1 MTGAATLQPPKKKR
15 RRPRNRWRATG
26 WKFAAPGLS
35 LIALVLGLPVV
46 FAVVLSFSSFTLLN
60 PVLEPFVGFDNFDT
74 LITDPYFRHSVL
86 ITVQV
91 TAATVIG
98 AFVFGLIIAVLLT
111 QVVRLKPITFAILT
125 VPVALSPV
133 SVGLIWHM
141 LLQPERGIVH
151 QLLVRAG
158 LPAPDW
164 LGDPHLALWTLVFVE
179 LWQQVPLVVL
189 IMSAGLAALPQRPY
203 EAAATDGA
211 GQRQLFWYLT
221 LPMLRPVA
229 SVAILLQLINVARS
243 YDLVYV
249 LTRGGPDM
257 STDLLSIYTYRQAFL
272 GLSIHDG
279 AAASFVL
286 LMMVLVL
293 TLIFF
298 RLVTRRA

>member
-1 MTGAATLQPPKKKR
+1 MTDAAALPTPKNK
-15 RRPRNRWRATG
+15 RRPRNRWRAAG

-35 LIALVLGLPVV
+35 MIALVLGLPVV
-46 FAVVLSFSSFTLLN
+46 FAVLLSFSSFTLLN
-60 PVLEPFVGFDNFDT
+60 PVLEPFVGFDNFSA
-74 LITDPYFRHSVL
+74 LLTDPYFRHSIE
-86 ITVQV
+86 ITLLV

-98 AFVFGLIIAVLLT
+98 AFGVGLIVAVLLAR
-111 QVVRLKPITFAILT
+111 VVRLKAITFAILA

-133 SVGLIWHM
+133 SVGLIWNM
-141 LLQPERGIVH
+141 LLHPERGIVH

-164 LGDPHLALWTLVFVE
+164 LGDPHLALSTLVFVE

-189 IMSAGLAALPQRPY
+189 ILSAGLAALPKRPY
-203 EAAATDGA
+203 EAAAMDGA
-211 GQRQLFWYLT
+211 GRRQLFWYLT

-229 SVAILLQLINVARS
+229 AVAILIQIINQARS

-272 GLSIHDG
+272 GLSVSQG
-279 AAASFVL
+279 AAAAFVL

>member
-1 MTGAATLQPPKKKR
+1 MSDAIAPPMPERK

-35 LIALVLGLPVV
+35 MIALVLGLPVV
-46 FAVVLSFSSFTLLN
+46 TAVLLSLSSSTLLN
-60 PVLEPFVGFDNFDT
+60 PALEPFVGLQNFDT
-74 LITDPYFRHSVL
+74 LLTDPFFRHAVL
-86 ITVQV
+86 ITVKV

-98 AFVFGLIIAVLLT
+98 AFVLGLAIAVLLRR
-111 QVVRLKPITFAILT
+111 VVRLKAASFAILS

-141 LLQPERGIVH
+141 LLQPERGIVN
-151 QLLVRAG
+151 QLLGLAG
-158 LPAPDW
+158 LAGPDW
-164 LGDPHLALWTLVFVE
+164 LGDPDLALWTLVFVE

-189 IMSAGLAALPQRPY
+189 ILSAGLAALPKRPY
-203 EAAATDGA
+203 EAAEVDGA
-211 GQRQLFWYLT
+211 GRAQQFWYLT

-229 SVAILLQLINVARS
+229 ALAILIQLIDMARS

-257 STDLLSIYTYRQAFL
+257 ATDILSLYTYRQAFL
-272 GLSIHDG
+272 GLSLHDG

-293 TLIFF
+293 TVIFF

>member
-1 MTGAATLQPPKKKR
+1 MTDAAALPAPKQK

-35 LIALVLGLPVV
+35 MIALVLGLPVV
-46 FAVVLSFSSFTLLN
+46 FGVVLSFSSFTLLN
-60 PVLEPFVGFDNFDT
+60 PALEPFVGFDNFDT
-74 LITDPYFRHSVL
+74 LITDPYFRHSVM

-98 AFVFGLIIAVLLT
+98 AFLFGLFIAMLLAR
-111 QVVRLKPITFAILT
+111 VVRWRAITFAILT

-133 SVGLIWHM
+133 SVGLIWNM
-141 LLQPERGIVH
+141 LLRPERGIIP
-151 QLLVRAG
+151 QLIVLTG
-158 LPAPDW
+158 LTAPDF
-164 LGDPHLALWTLVFVE
+164 LGDPHLGLWTLVFVE

-189 IMSAGLAALPQRPY
+189 ILSAGLAALPKRPY
-203 EAAATDGA
+203 EAAEVDGA
-211 GQRQLFWYLT
+211 GRAQLFWHLT
-221 LPMLRPVA
+221 LPLLRPVA
-229 SVAILLQLINVARS
+229 AIAILLQLINITRS

-272 GLSIHDG
+272 GLSLHDG

-286 LMMVLVL
+286 LMMVLIL
-293 TLIFF
+293 TLILF
-298 RLVTRRA
+298 RLVRRRA

>member
-1 MTGAATLQPPKKKR
+1 MTDAAAVLTPKKKR
-15 RRPRNRWRATG
+15 RTRNRWRATG
-26 WKFAAPGLS
+26 WMFEGPGLS
-35 LIALVLGLPVV
+35 MIALVLGLPVG
-46 FAVVLSFSSFTLLN
+46 FAVLLGFSSFTLLN
-60 PVLEPFVGFDNFDT
+60 PVLEPFVGFDNLDT
-74 LITDPYFRHSVL
+74 MITDPYFWHSVM
-86 ITVQV
+86 ITLQV

-98 AFVFGLIIAVLLT
+98 AFLLGLVIAVLLAR
-111 QVVRLKPITFAILT
+111 VVRLKAIIFAILT

-133 SVGLIWHM
+133 SVGLVWNM
-141 LLQPERGIVH
+141 LLQPGRGVVH
-151 QLLVRAG
+151 QLIGLAG

-189 IMSAGLAALPQRPY
+189 ILSAGLAALPKRPY
-203 EAAATDGA
+203 EAAAVDGA
-211 GQRQLFWYLT
+211 GRAQLFWHLT
-221 LPMLRPVA
+221 LPLLRPVA
-229 SVAILLQLINVARS
+229 VIAILLQLIDITRS

-257 STDLLSIYTYRQAFL
+257 STDLLSIYIYRQAFL
-272 GLSIHDG
+272 GLSVSQG

-293 TLIFF
+293 TVILF